1 MLVPSALRHRNF
13 ALYWSGQIVSLM
25 GTFMQAVALGYLVY
39 GLTHSKALLGL
50 ITVLQLGPSLVF
62 GLPSGVLAD
71 RVVKRRLLLT
81 TQSTALVLA
90 LALATLTATHSLQV
104 WEIVVIMSI
113 SGLAIAVEGP
123 TRQSFVVD
131 LVGMDDLPAAIG
143 LNSVSVNLARVL
155 GPAVGGL
162 AVEAFGVAPL
172 FYYNAFSFLAVIC
185 ALLLMRDLPSRAVNA
200 VRHPLAQLMEG
211 LQFIKASRS
220 IGLILLLIAA
230 IGTFGFNFQVLMP
243 ILARDTL
250 HTNAS
255 GLGWM
260 WAALGL
266 GAVLG
271 GATVVRWSR
280 QAQAGTLLPAAALS
294 VGVFD
299 IGAGLGHS
307 MMVVVLMLVGAG
319 WGSGV
324 VFAGANTAI
333 QARVDNALRGRV
345 LSVYTMVFTGSAPLG
360 AIFASALANAG
371 GPRLALLVGGVL
383 CLLAFAALAAPLL
396 RASRSADSG
405 DEPYVGSKPG
415 VASVLRFD
423 GSADD
428 RPIQQGRLDT

>member
-1 MLVPSALRHRNF
+1 LVPSALRHRNF

-162 AVEAFGVAPL
+162 AVEAFGVAPV

-185 ALLLMRDLPSRAVNA
+185 ALLLMRDLPPRAVNA

-280 QAQAGTLLPAAALS
+280 QAQAGTLLPVAALA

-307 MMVVVLMLVGAG
+307 MIVVILMLVGAG
-319 WGSGV
+319 WGNGV

-396 RASRSADSG
+396 RASRPAAETG
-405 DEPYVGSKPG
+405 DESYEGSKPG
-415 VASVLRFD
+415 VPSVLRFD

-428 RPIQQGRLDT
+428 RSVQQGGADT

>member
-1 MLVPSALRHRNF
+1 MTLPIPAALRHRNF
-13 ALYWSGQIVSLM
+13 ALYWSGQVVSLM

-50 ITVLQLGPSLVF
+50 ITVLQLGPSLLF

-71 RVVKRRLLLT
+71 RVVKRSLLLT

-90 LALATLTATHSLQV
+90 LALATLTATRTLQV
-104 WEIVVIMSI
+104 WEILVIMSI

-131 LVGMDDLPAAIG
+131 LVGMEDLPAAIG

-155 GPAVGGL
+155 GPAAGGL
-162 AVEAFGVAPL
+162 AVQAFGAAPV

-185 ALLLMRDLPSRAVNA
+185 ALLLMRDMPTRAQNA
-200 VRHPLAQLMEG
+200 ARRPLAQLIEG
-211 LQFIKASRS
+211 LQFIRASNA
-220 IGLILLLIAA
+220 IGMILLMIAVV
-230 IGTFGFNFQVLMP
+230 GVFGFNFQVLMP

-250 HTNAS
+250 HTDAS

-271 GATVVRWSR
+271 GATVIRWSR
-280 QAQAGTLLPAAALS
+280 QAQTGTLLPVAAVA
-294 VGVFD
+294 VGAFD
-299 IGAGLGHS
+299 IGASFGHS
-307 MMVVVLMLVGAG
+307 MIVVIPMLIGAG
-319 WGSGV
+319 WGSGA

-360 AIFASALANAG
+360 AIFASSLASAG
-371 GPRLALLVGGVL
+371 GPGLALLAGGVL
-383 CLLAFAALAAPLL
+383 CLAACGIFAIPLLKAARPPAGDAALTLA
-396 RASRSADSG
+396 R
-405 DEPYVGSKPG
+405 
-415 VASVLRFD
+415 
-423 GSADD
+423 
-428 RPIQQGRLDT
+428 

>member
-13 ALYWSGQIVSLM
+13 ALYWAGQIVSLM

-162 AVEAFGVAPL
+162 AVEAFGVAPV

-185 ALLLMRDLPSRAVNA
+185 ALLLMRDLPPRAVNA

-280 QAQAGTLLPAAALS
+280 QAQAGTLLPAAALA

-307 MMVVVLMLVGAG
+307 MMVVILMLVGAG
-319 WGSGV
+319 WGNGV

-396 RASRSADSG
+396 RASRSADS
-405 DEPYVGSKPG
+405 
-415 VASVLRFD
+415 R
-423 GSADD
+423 
-428 RPIQQGRLDT
+428 

>member
-1 MLVPSALRHRNF
+1 
-13 ALYWSGQIVSLM
+13 M

-50 ITVLQLGPSLVF
+50 ITVLQLGPSLVL

-71 RVVKRRLLLT
+71 RVVKRRLLLA

-90 LALATLTATHSLQV
+90 LTLATLTATHTLQV
-104 WEIVVIMSI
+104 WEIITIMSI

-131 LVGMDDLPAAIG
+131 LVGIDDLPAAIG

-162 AVEAFGVAPL
+162 AVQAFGVAPV
-172 FYYNAFSFLAVIC
+172 FYYNAFSFLAVII
-185 ALLLMRDLPSRAVNA
+185 ALLLMRDLPPRVVSA
-200 VRHPLAQLMEG
+200 VRHPFAQVMEG
-211 LQFIKASRS
+211 LRFVGGSRP
-220 IGLILLLIAA
+220 IGLILVLIAA
-230 IGTFGFNFQVLMP
+230 VGTFGFDFQVLMP

-250 HTNAS
+250 HSNAS

-271 GATVVRWSR
+271 GVTVVRWSR
-280 QAQAGTLLPAAALS
+280 QAQSGTLLPLAAAA

-299 IGAGLGHS
+299 IAAGLGQS
-307 MMVVVLMLVGAG
+307 MVVVIPMLVGAG
-319 WGSGV
+319 WGNGV
-324 VFAGANTAI
+324 IFAGANTAI

-345 LSVYTMVFTGSAPLG
+345 LSVYTMVFTGSAPVG
-360 AIFASALANAG
+360 AIFASALANAQ
-371 GPRLALLVGGVL
+371 GPRFALVVGGLL
-383 CLLAFAALAAPLL
+383 CLVAFGVLTVPLL
-396 RASRSADSG
+396 RASREGRSG
-405 DEPYVGSKPG
+405 EQRAEPGG
-415 VASVLRFD
+415 EGRVASVSELRR
-423 GSADD
+423 G
-428 RPIQQGRLDT
+428 